1 MSMAKKTC
9 RKLWQKLL
17 FSVLSGAVVITF
29 AVHGSAQERIR
40 LSYSALS
47 PSTAFL
53 WIPKEKGFFKKYGLE
68 VEILLIES
76 GTLTSQALA
85 SGEIGI
91 ADNAGAPA
99 IISNAS
105 GSGETIIMGLVNSLA
120 YNIVATKQVKDFAD
134 LKNRRIGVSRI
145 GSSSHAA
152 VAIALDHFKLD
163 ANRDHITYVQS
174 GTMTTRIA
182 GIRAGSIDATV
193 VDPGFVP
200 FLVSEG
206 FKDLGYLGEFGIPYQ
221 HESLDSSKAFLAKNR
236 PTALNAVKG
245 IIEGI
250 AFIAQERNAPEV
262 KRVLAK
268 YLKFKE
274 QAKIDD
280 AYTSLRG
287 YAVAIRKPYPTDD
300 GVDSLIKFLAK
311 FNPKVANMTVKDVVD
326 SSLVAELDK
335 SGFIDSVYKETARA
349 K

>member
-53 WIPKEKGFFKKYGLE
+53 WIPKEKGFFKKHGLE

-99 IISNAS
+99 IISNAA

-163 ANRDHITYVQS
+163 ANRDNITYVQS

-182 GIRAGSIDATV
+182 GMRVGSIDATV

-206 FKDLGYLGEFGIPYQ
+206 FKDLGYLGKFGIPYQ

-236 PTALNAVKG
+236 T
-245 IIEGI
+245 
-250 AFIAQERNAPEV
+250 
-262 KRVLAK
+262 
-268 YLKFKE
+268 
-274 QAKIDD
+274 
-280 AYTSLRG
+280 
-287 YAVAIRKPYPTDD
+287 
-300 GVDSLIKFLAK
+300 
-311 FNPKVANMTVKDVVD
+311 
-326 SSLVAELDK
+326 
-335 SGFIDSVYKETARA
+335 
-349 K
+349 

>member
-1 MSMAKKTC
+1 MSMAKTC
-9 RKLWQKLL
+9 KKVCKKLL
-17 FSVLSGAVVITF
+17 SAILSSALVIALT
-29 AVHGSAQERIR
+29 VPSSAQERIR

-120 YNIVATKQVKDFAD
+120 YNIIATKQVKDFAD

-163 ANRDHITYVQS
+163 ATRDNITYVQS

-182 GIRAGSIDATV
+182 GMRAGSIDATV

-206 FKDLGYLGEFGIPYQ
+206 FKDLGYLGKFGIPYQ
-221 HESLDSSKAFLAKNR
+221 HE
-236 PTALNAVKG
+236 
-245 IIEGI
+245 
-250 AFIAQERNAPEV
+250 
-262 KRVLAK
+262 
-268 YLKFKE
+268 
-274 QAKIDD
+274 
-280 AYTSLRG
+280 
-287 YAVAIRKPYPTDD
+287 
-300 GVDSLIKFLAK
+300 
-311 FNPKVANMTVKDVVD
+311 
-326 SSLVAELDK
+326 
-335 SGFIDSVYKETARA
+335 
-349 K
+349 

>member
-1 MSMAKKTC
+1 MILVAAVF
-9 RKLWQKLL
+9 LL
-17 FSVLSGAVVITF
+17 G
-29 AVHGSAQERIR
+29 GSLALPGLAQERIR

-53 WIPKEKGFFKKYGLE
+53 WLPKERGFFKKHGLD

-76 GTLTSQALA
+76 GSLTSQALA

-120 YNIVATKQVKDFAD
+120 YNIVATKQVKDIGD

-152 VAIALDHFKLD
+152 VAIALEHFNLD
-163 ANRDHITYVQS
+163 AKRDNITYVQA

-182 GIRAGSIDATV
+182 GLRAGSIDATV

-200 FLVSEG
+200 FLVQEG
-206 FKDLGYLGEFGIPYQ
+206 FKDLGYLGKFGIPYQ
-221 HESLDSSKAFLAKNR
+221 HESLDSSKAFLGKNR
-236 PTALNAVKG
+236 GTALSAVKG

-250 AFIAQERNAPEV
+250 AFIAQERHAREV
-262 KRVLAK
+262 KQILAK
-268 YLKFKE
+268 YLKFDDS
-274 QAKIDD
+274 AKVDD
-280 AYTSLRG
+280 AYASLRG
-287 YAVAIRKPYPTDD
+287 YALDIRKPYPTEK
-300 GVDSLIKFLAK
+300 GVQSLIEFLAK
-311 FNPKVANMTVKDVVD
+311 FNPKVAKISVKDVVD
-326 SSLVAELDK
+326 ASLFAELDK
-335 SGFIDSVYKETARA
+335 SGFIDQVYKEMSGG

>member
-1 MSMAKKTC
+1 MSMAKICKEVWE
-9 RKLWQKLL
+9 KL
-17 FSVLSGAVVITF
+17 FFAMLSGVLVVVF
-29 AVHGSAQERIR
+29 AVSGSAQERIR

-53 WIPKEKGFFKKYGLE
+53 WIPKEKAFFKKHGLE

-76 GTLTSQALA
+76 GTLTSQALV

-163 ANRDHITYVQS
+163 ATRDNITYVQS

-182 GIRAGSIDATV
+182 GMWVAVVKQKWQIELSLHSILQILTVSVFRERASSRCS
-193 VDPGFVP
+193 VDLMRTKKTPNQ
-200 FLVSEG
+200 
-206 FKDLGYLGEFGIPYQ
+206 ITI
-221 HESLDSSKAFLAKNR
+221 H
-236 PTALNAVKG
+236 
-245 IIEGI
+245 
-250 AFIAQERNAPEV
+250 
-262 KRVLAK
+262 
-268 YLKFKE
+268 
-274 QAKIDD
+274 
-280 AYTSLRG
+280 
-287 YAVAIRKPYPTDD
+287 
-300 GVDSLIKFLAK
+300 
-311 FNPKVANMTVKDVVD
+311 
-326 SSLVAELDK
+326 
-335 SGFIDSVYKETARA
+335 SVH
-349 K
+349 